1 MYLESLTLKLSGI
14 GLLRYLNNGES
25 IMKIKTIDHSYLKFI
40 LLLIL
45 MAVFDYF
52 EFISIS
58 PFSYSLIL
66 TGIIL
71 VLQYIPITIFNIN
84 LFRKGVQYSIQNEI
98 YLIFS
103 LFIALNAIYVSGL
116 FSSGV
121 YYVLFTDAPILPSM
135 RTSTAMMML
144 NNGHIDIIDP
154 HYLFPSEYIIVWL
167 ISKTIDL
174 SASVSYVIVFGFM
187 KMLLWVSILLILVKI
202 FPIRTVNENQ
212 PNSYT
217 SLYYK
222 FLFTIMVLLFIFR
235 PTGFYLG
242 EFTIAGPL
250 FLLLAVFMIKKGLN
264 KIILSY
270 ADGIIL
276 LLVALGI
283 LINSIRDV
291 IALLMVSIF
300 LVLYLLIIRKDL
312 GPVRYV
318 FYLAI
323 ILSLARLIYFGA
335 QYLAG
340 YVGYV
345 DYLYHAL
352 LTALTIGFS
361 VKRPPLHTII
371 LAPSN
376 IVDKVLNFAG
386 SLDLFILLIIIGLLS
401 LIGTYRSLKKN
412 NGLLAGFA
420 LSVFLS
426 FMVVSGVAALAYIT
440 NISGYF
446 NLDFE
451 TFFSLMPYMYIIPL
465 LYMLLMEMNNKY
477 ELKYSKSFTYKFIVS
492 ILLFTIV
499 FSSLF
504 ATFGLANRSI
514 IRSQTD
520 LSMIHNNPD
529 AATLQVN
536 QLYMFITEYYDK
548 NNIYIGNSGF
558 LQLYLTLPLTYRG
571 IVAINYAYLC
581 NLNIDNN
588 LIYHGQIFYIFLS
601 NNNYII
607 CNLNVILPS

>member
-1 MYLESLTLKLSGI
+1 V
-14 GLLRYLNNGES
+14 
-25 IMKIKTIDHSYLKFI
+25 KIETIDHGYLKFL

-52 EFISIS
+52 EFSSIS
-58 PFSYSLIL
+58 PFNYGLIL
-66 TGIIL
+66 TRIIL
-71 VLQYIPITIFNIN
+71 ILQYIPITIFNID
-84 LFRKGVQYSIQNEI
+84 LFRKGIQYAIQNEI

-116 FSSGV
+116 FYSGV
-121 YYVLFTDAPILPSM
+121 YYVLFTNAPILPSM
-135 RTSTAMMML
+135 RTSAAIMML
-144 NNGHIDIIDP
+144 NNGHIDMIDP

-167 ISKTIDL
+167 ISKTTGL

-187 KMLLWVSILLILVKI
+187 KMLLWVSILLMLVKI

-217 SLYYK
+217 SLHYK
-222 FLFTIMVLLFIFR
+222 FLFIIMILLFIFR

-242 EFTIAGPL
+242 EFTIADPL
-250 FLLLAVFMIKKGLN
+250 FLLSAVIMIKKGLN
-264 KIILSY
+264 KSNVLSHT
-270 ADGIIL
+270 DGIIL

-283 LINSIRDV
+283 LINSMRDV

-300 LVLYLLIIRKDL
+300 LVPYILITKNDV

-318 FYLAI
+318 FYLLI
-323 ILSLARLIYFGA
+323 FLSMVRLIYFGA
-335 QYLAG
+335 QYLTG

-371 LAPSN
+371 LAPSSA
-376 IVDKVLNFAG
+376 VDKVLNFAG
-386 SLDLFILLIIIGLLS
+386 SLDLFILLIILGLLS
-401 LIGTYRSLKKN
+401 LIGTYRSLREKN
-412 NGLLAGFA
+412 NRLLAGFA
-420 LSVFLS
+420 LSIFLS
-426 FMVVSGVAALAYIT
+426 FIVVSGVVALAYIT

-465 LYMLLMEMNNKY
+465 LYVLLMEMNNKY
-477 ELKYSKSFTYKFIVS
+477 ELKYSNSFTYKFIVS
-492 ILLFTIV
+492 ILIFTIV

-504 ATFGLANRSI
+504 STFGLANRSI

-536 QLYMFITEYYDK
+536 RLYMFITEYHSK

-558 LQLYLTLPLTYRG
+558 LQLYLTLPLTYRE
-571 IVAINYAYLC
+571 IVPINYAYPC
-581 NLNIDNN
+581 NLSMYNN
-588 LIYHGQIFYIFLS
+588 LIYYDQIFYIFS
-601 NNNYII
+601 INNNYIL
-607 CNLNVILPS
+607 CSLNVILPY

>member
-1 MYLESLTLKLSGI
+1 LTWKLSGI

-25 IMKIKTIDHSYLKFI
+25 IMKIKTIDYGYLKFI

-45 MAVFDYF
+45 MVIFDYF

-58 PFSYSLIL
+58 PFNYGLIL
-66 TGIIL
+66 TRIIL
-71 VLQYIPITIFNIN
+71 ILQYIPITIFNID
-84 LFRKGVQYSIQNEI
+84 LFRKGIQYAIQNDI

-103 LFIALNAIYVSGL
+103 LFIALNAIYISGL

-121 YYVLFTDAPILPSM
+121 YYVLFTNAPILPSM
-135 RTSTAMMML
+135 RTSAAIMML
-144 NNGHIDIIDP
+144 NNGHIDMIDP

-167 ISKTIDL
+167 ISKTTGL

-217 SLYYK
+217 SLHYK
-222 FLFTIMVLLFIFR
+222 FLFIIMVLLFIFK

-250 FLLLAVFMIKKGLN
+250 FLLSAVTMIKKGLN
-264 KIILSY
+264 KSNVLSHT
-270 ADGIIL
+270 DGIIL

-283 LINSIRDV
+283 LINSMRDT
-291 IALLMVSIF
+291 IALFMVSMF
-300 LVLYLLIIRKDL
+300 LVSYILITSNDL
-312 GPVRYV
+312 GLVRYV
-318 FYLAI
+318 FYLVI
-323 ILSLARLIYFGA
+323 ILSVAKLIYFGA
-335 QYLAG
+335 QYLTG
-340 YVGYV
+340 YVGYIN
-345 DYLYHAL
+345 YLYHAL
-352 LTALTIGFS
+352 LAALTIGFN

-371 LAPSN
+371 LAPLN

-386 SLDLFILLIIIGLLS
+386 SLDLFILLIILGLLS
-401 LIGTYRSLKKN
+401 LIGTYRSLREKN
-412 NGLLAGFA
+412 NRLLAGFA
-420 LSVFLS
+420 LSIFLS
-426 FMVVSGVAALAYIT
+426 FIVVSGVVALAYIT

-465 LYMLLMEMNNKY
+465 LYVLLMEMNNKY
-477 ELKYSKSFTYKFIVS
+477 ELKYSNSFTYKFIVS
-492 ILLFTIV
+492 ILIFTIV

-504 ATFGLANRSI
+504 STFGLANRSI

-536 QLYMFITEYYDK
+536 RLYMFITEYHSK

-558 LQLYLTLPLTYRG
+558 LQLYLTLPLTYRE
-571 IVAINYAYLC
+571 IVPINYAYPC
-581 NLNIDNN
+581 NLSMYNN
-588 LIYHGQIFYIFLS
+588 LIYYDQIFYIFS
-601 NNNYII
+601 INNNYIL
-607 CNLNVILPS
+607 CSLNVILPY

>member
-1 MYLESLTLKLSGI
+1 
-14 GLLRYLNNGES
+14 
-25 IMKIKTIDHSYLKFI
+25 MKIKTIDYGYLKFI

-45 MAVFDYF
+45 MVVFDYF
-52 EFISIS
+52 EFSSIS
-58 PFSYSLIL
+58 PFNYSLIL
-66 TGIIL
+66 TRIIL
-71 VLQYIPITIFNIN
+71 ILQYIPITIFNID
-84 LFRKGVQYSIQNEI
+84 LFRKGIQYAIQNDI

-103 LFIALNAIYVSGL
+103 LFIALNAIYISGL

-121 YYVLFTDAPILPSM
+121 YYVLFTNAPILPSM
-135 RTSTAMMML
+135 RTSAAIMML
-144 NNGHIDIIDP
+144 NNGHIDMIDP

-167 ISKTIDL
+167 ISKTTGL

-217 SLYYK
+217 SLHYK
-222 FLFTIMVLLFIFR
+222 FLFIIMILLFIFR

-242 EFTIAGPL
+242 EFTIADPL
-250 FLLLAVFMIKKGLN
+250 FLLSAVIMIKKGLN
-264 KIILSY
+264 KSNVLSHT
-270 ADGIIL
+270 DGIIL

-300 LVLYLLIIRKDL
+300 LVPYILITKNDV

-318 FYLAI
+318 FYLLI
-323 ILSLARLIYFGA
+323 FLSMVRLIYFGA
-335 QYLAG
+335 QYLTG

-371 LAPSN
+371 LAPSSA
-376 IVDKVLNFAG
+376 VDKVLNFAG
-386 SLDLFILLIIIGLLS
+386 SLDLFILLIILGLLS
-401 LIGTYRSLKKN
+401 LIGTYRSLREKN
-412 NGLLAGFA
+412 NRLLAGFA
-420 LSVFLS
+420 LSIFLS
-426 FMVVSGVAALAYIT
+426 FIVVSGVAALAYIT

-465 LYMLLMEMNNKY
+465 LYALLMNNKY
-477 ELKYSKSFTYKFIVS
+477 KLRYSNSFTYKFIVS
-492 ILLFTIV
+492 ILIFTIV

-504 ATFGLANRSI
+504 STFGLANRTV

-520 LSMIHNNPD
+520 LSMIRNNPD

-536 QLYMFITEYYDK
+536 RLYMFITEYYSK

-558 LQLYLTLPLTYRG
+558 LQLYLTLPLTYRE
-571 IVAINYAYLC
+571 IIPINYAYSC
-581 NLNIDNN
+581 NLSMDNN
-588 LIYHGQIFYIFLS
+588 LIYYDGIFYIFLI
-601 NNNYII
+601 NNNYIL
-607 CNLNVILPS
+607 CSLNVTLPY

>member
-1 MYLESLTLKLSGI
+1 
-14 GLLRYLNNGES
+14 
-25 IMKIKTIDHSYLKFI
+25 MKIETIDHGYLKFI

-52 EFISIS
+52 EFSSIS
-58 PFSYSLIL
+58 PFNYGLIL
-66 TGIIL
+66 TRIIL
-71 VLQYIPITIFNIN
+71 ILQYIPIAIFNID
-84 LFRKGVQYSIQNEI
+84 LFRKGIQYAIQNEI

-116 FSSGV
+116 FYSGV
-121 YYVLFTDAPILPSM
+121 YYVLFTNAPILPSM
-135 RTSTAMMML
+135 RTSTAIMML
-144 NNGHIDIIDP
+144 NNGHIDMIDP

-167 ISKTIDL
+167 ISKTTGL

-217 SLYYK
+217 SLHYK
-222 FLFTIMVLLFIFR
+222 FLFIIMILLFIFR

-242 EFTIAGPL
+242 EFTIADPL
-250 FLLLAVFMIKKGLN
+250 FLLSAVIMIKKGLN
-264 KIILSY
+264 KSNVLSHT
-270 ADGIIL
+270 DGIIL

-300 LVLYLLIIRKDL
+300 LVPYILITKNDV

-318 FYLAI
+318 FYLLI
-323 ILSLARLIYFGA
+323 FLSMVRLIYFGA
-335 QYLAG
+335 QYLTG

-371 LAPSN
+371 LAPSSA
-376 IVDKVLNFAG
+376 VDKVLNFAG
-386 SLDLFILLIIIGLLS
+386 SLDLFILLIILGLLS
-401 LIGTYRSLKKN
+401 LIGTYRSLREKN
-412 NGLLAGFA
+412 NRLLAGFA
-420 LSVFLS
+420 LSIFLS
-426 FMVVSGVAALAYIT
+426 FIVVSGVVALAYIT

-465 LYMLLMEMNNKY
+465 LYVLLMEMNNKY
-477 ELKYSKSFTYKFIVS
+477 ELKYSNSFTYKFIVS
-492 ILLFTIV
+492 ILIFTIV

-504 ATFGLANRSI
+504 STFGLANRSI

-536 QLYMFITEYYDK
+536 RLYMFITEYHSK

-558 LQLYLTLPLTYRG
+558 LQLYLTLPLTYRE
-571 IVAINYAYLC
+571 IVPINYAYPC
-581 NLNIDNN
+581 NLSMYNN
-588 LIYHGQIFYIFLS
+588 LIYYDQIFYIFS
-601 NNNYII
+601 INNNYIL
-607 CNLNVILPS
+607 CSLNVILPY

>member
-1 MYLESLTLKLSGI
+1 LKLSGI

-25 IMKIKTIDHSYLKFI
+25 IMKIKTIDYGYLKFI

-45 MAVFDYF
+45 MVVFDYF

-58 PFSYSLIL
+58 PFNYGLIL
-66 TGIIL
+66 TRIIL
-71 VLQYIPITIFNIN
+71 ILQYIPITIFNID
-84 LFRKGVQYSIQNEI
+84 LFRKGIQYAIQNDI

-103 LFIALNAIYVSGL
+103 LFIALNAIYISGL

-121 YYVLFTDAPILPSM
+121 YYVLFTSAPILPSM
-135 RTSTAMMML
+135 RTSVAIMML
-144 NNGHIDIIDP
+144 NNGRIDMIDP

-167 ISKTIDL
+167 ISKTTGL

-202 FPIRTVNENQ
+202 FPIRIINEIQ
-212 PNSYT
+212 LSSYA

-222 FLFTIMVLLFIFR
+222 FLFIITILLFIFK

-250 FLLLAVFMIKKGLN
+250 FLLSAVTMIKKGLDKSN
-264 KIILSY
+264 VLSHT
-270 ADGIIL
+270 DGIIL

-283 LINSIRDV
+283 LINSMRDT
-291 IALLMVSIF
+291 IALLMVSMF
-300 LVLYLLIIRKDL
+300 LVSYILITSNDL
-312 GPVRYV
+312 GLVRYV
-318 FYLAI
+318 FYLVI
-323 ILSLARLIYFGA
+323 ILSVAKLIYFGA
-335 QYLAG
+335 QYLTG
-340 YVGYV
+340 YVGYIN
-345 DYLYHAL
+345 YLYHAL

-376 IVDKVLNFAG
+376 IVDKVLNFVG
-386 SLDLFILLIIIGLLS
+386 SLDLFILLIILGLLS
-401 LIGTYRSLKKN
+401 LIGTYRSLKEKN
-412 NGLLAGFA
+412 NRLLVGFA
-420 LSVFLS
+420 LSIFLS
-426 FMVVSGVAALAYIT
+426 FMVVSGIAASAYIT

-465 LYMLLMEMNNKY
+465 LYALLMNMSNKY
-477 ELKYSKSFTYKFIVS
+477 ELRYSNSFTYKFIVS
-492 ILLFTIV
+492 ILILIIV

-504 ATFGLANRSI
+504 STFGLVNRTV

-536 QLYMFITEYYDK
+536 QLYMFITEYYSK
-548 NNIYIGNSGF
+548 NNIYIGGSAF
-558 LQLYLTLPLTYRG
+558 LQLYLILPLTYRG
-571 IVAINYAYLC
+571 IVPINYAYSC
-581 NLNIDNN
+581 NLSMNNN
-588 LIYHGQIFYIFLS
+588 LIYYDQIFYIFLI
-601 NNNYII
+601 NNNYIL
-607 CNLNVILPS
+607 CSLNVILPH

>member
-1 MYLESLTLKLSGI
+1 V
-14 GLLRYLNNGES
+14 
-25 IMKIKTIDHSYLKFI
+25 KIETIDHGYLKFI

-52 EFISIS
+52 EFSSIS
-58 PFSYSLIL
+58 PFNYGLIL
-66 TGIIL
+66 TRIIL
-71 VLQYIPITIFNIN
+71 ILQYIPITIFNIN
-84 LFRKGVQYSIQNEI
+84 LFRKGIQYATQNEI

-116 FSSGV
+116 FYSGV
-121 YYVLFTDAPILPSM
+121 YYVLFTNAPILPSM
-135 RTSTAMMML
+135 RTSAAIMML
-144 NNGHIDIIDP
+144 NNGHIDMIDP

-167 ISKTIDL
+167 ISKTTGL

-187 KMLLWVSILLILVKI
+187 KMLLWVSILLMLVKI

-217 SLYYK
+217 SLHYK
-222 FLFTIMVLLFIFR
+222 FLFIIMILLFIFR

-242 EFTIAGPL
+242 EFTIADPL
-250 FLLLAVFMIKKGLN
+250 FLLSAVIMIKKGLN
-264 KIILSY
+264 KSNVLSHT
-270 ADGIIL
+270 DGIIL

-300 LVLYLLIIRKDL
+300 LVPYILITKNDV

-318 FYLAI
+318 FYLLI
-323 ILSLARLIYFGA
+323 FLSMVRLIYFGA
-335 QYLAG
+335 QYLTG

-371 LAPSN
+371 LAPSSA
-376 IVDKVLNFAG
+376 VDKVLNFAG
-386 SLDLFILLIIIGLLS
+386 SLDLFILLIILGLLS
-401 LIGTYRSLKKN
+401 LIGTYRSLREKN
-412 NGLLAGFA
+412 NRLLAGFA
-420 LSVFLS
+420 LSIFLS
-426 FMVVSGVAALAYIT
+426 FIVVSGVVALAYIT

-465 LYMLLMEMNNKY
+465 LYVLLMEMNNKY
-477 ELKYSKSFTYKFIVS
+477 ELKYSNSFTYKFIVS
-492 ILLFTIV
+492 ILIFTIV

-504 ATFGLANRSI
+504 STFGLANRSI

-536 QLYMFITEYYDK
+536 RLYMFITEYHSK

-558 LQLYLTLPLTYRG
+558 LQLYLTLPLTYRE
-571 IVAINYAYLC
+571 IVPINYAYPC
-581 NLNIDNN
+581 NLSMYNN
-588 LIYHGQIFYIFLS
+588 LIYYDQIFYIFS
-601 NNNYII
+601 INNNYIL
-607 CNLNVILPS
+607 CSLNVILPY

>member
-1 MYLESLTLKLSGI
+1 M
-14 GLLRYLNNGES
+14 
-25 IMKIKTIDHSYLKFI
+25 
-40 LLLIL
+40 
-45 MAVFDYF
+45 
-52 EFISIS
+52 
-58 PFSYSLIL
+58 
-66 TGIIL
+66 
-71 VLQYIPITIFNIN
+71 
-84 LFRKGVQYSIQNEI
+84 
-98 YLIFS
+98 
-103 LFIALNAIYVSGL
+103 
-116 FSSGV
+116 
-121 YYVLFTDAPILPSM
+121 
-135 RTSTAMMML
+135 
-144 NNGHIDIIDP
+144 
-154 HYLFPSEYIIVWL
+154 
-167 ISKTIDL
+167 
-174 SASVSYVIVFGFM
+174 
-187 KMLLWVSILLILVKI
+187 
-202 FPIRTVNENQ
+202 
-212 PNSYT
+212 
-217 SLYYK
+217 
-222 FLFTIMVLLFIFR
+222 
-235 PTGFYLG
+235 
-242 EFTIAGPL
+242 
-250 FLLLAVFMIKKGLN
+250 
-264 KIILSY
+264 
-270 ADGIIL
+270 
-276 LLVALGI
+276 

-371 LAPSN
+371 LAQSN

-386 SLDLFILLIIIGLLS
+386 SLDLFILLIVIGLLS
-401 LIGTYRSLKKN
+401 LIGAYRSLKKN
-412 NGLLAGFA
+412 NGVLAGFA

-536 QLYMFITEYYDK
+536 QLYMFITEYYSK

-558 LQLYLTLPLTYRG
+558 LQLYLALPLTYRG
-571 IVAINYAYLC
+571 IVAINYAYSC
-581 NLNIDNN
+581 NLNINNN
-588 LIYHGQIFYIFLS
+588 LIYYGQIFYIFLT

>member
-1 MYLESLTLKLSGI
+1 MYLESLTWKLSGI

-25 IMKIKTIDHSYLKFI
+25 IMKIKTIDYGYLKFI

-45 MAVFDYF
+45 MVVFDYF

-58 PFSYSLIL
+58 PFNYGLIL
-66 TGIIL
+66 TRIIL
-71 VLQYIPITIFNIN
+71 ILQYIPITIFNID
-84 LFRKGVQYSIQNEI
+84 LFRKGIQYAIQNDI

-103 LFIALNAIYVSGL
+103 LFIALNAIYISGL
-116 FSSGV
+116 FYSGV
-121 YYVLFTDAPILPSM
+121 YYVLFTNAPILPSM
-135 RTSTAMMML
+135 RTSTAIMML
-144 NNGHIDIIDP
+144 NNGRIDMIDP

-222 FLFTIMVLLFIFR
+222 FLFIIMVLLFIFK

-376 IVDKVLNFAG
+376 IVDKILNFAG

-412 NGLLAGFA
+412 DGVLAGFA

-465 LYMLLMEMNNKY
+465 LYVLLMEMNNKY
-477 ELKYSKSFTYKFIVS
+477 ELKYTKSFTYKFIAS
-492 ILLFTIV
+492 ILILTIV

-504 ATFGLANRSI
+504 TTFGLANRSI

-529 AATLQVN
+529 DATLQVN
-536 QLYMFITEYYDK
+536 QLYMFITEYYSK

-571 IVAINYAYLC
+571 IVAINYAYSC

-588 LIYHGQIFYIFLS
+588 LIYYEQIFYIFLT

>member
-1 MYLESLTLKLSGI
+1 
-14 GLLRYLNNGES
+14 
-25 IMKIKTIDHSYLKFI
+25 
-40 LLLIL
+40 
-45 MAVFDYF
+45 
-52 EFISIS
+52 
-58 PFSYSLIL
+58 
-66 TGIIL
+66 
-71 VLQYIPITIFNIN
+71 
-84 LFRKGVQYSIQNEI
+84 
-98 YLIFS
+98 
-103 LFIALNAIYVSGL
+103 
-116 FSSGV
+116 
-121 YYVLFTDAPILPSM
+121 
-135 RTSTAMMML
+135 
-144 NNGHIDIIDP
+144 
-154 HYLFPSEYIIVWL
+154 VWL
-167 ISKTIDL
+167 ISKTTGL

-217 SLYYK
+217 SLHYK
-222 FLFTIMVLLFIFR
+222 FLFIIMILLFIFR

-242 EFTIAGPL
+242 EFTIADPL
-250 FLLLAVFMIKKGLN
+250 FLLSAVIMIKKGLN
-264 KIILSY
+264 KSNVLSHT
-270 ADGIIL
+270 DGIIL

-300 LVLYLLIIRKDL
+300 LVPYILITKNDV

-318 FYLAI
+318 FYLLI
-323 ILSLARLIYFGA
+323 FLSMVRLIYFGA
-335 QYLAG
+335 QYLTG

-371 LAPSN
+371 LAPSSA
-376 IVDKVLNFAG
+376 VDKVLNFAG
-386 SLDLFILLIIIGLLS
+386 SLDLFILLIILGLLS
-401 LIGTYRSLKKN
+401 LIGTYRSLKEKN
-412 NGLLAGFA
+412 NRLLAGFA
-420 LSVFLS
+420 LSIFLS

-465 LYMLLMEMNNKY
+465 LYALLMNNKY
-477 ELKYSKSFTYKFIVS
+477 KLRYSNSFTYKFIVS
-492 ILLFTIV
+492 ILIFTIV

-504 ATFGLANRSI
+504 STFGLANRTV

-536 QLYMFITEYYDK
+536 QLYMFITEYYSK

-558 LQLYLTLPLTYRG
+558 LQLYLTLPLTYRE
-571 IVAINYAYLC
+571 IIPINYAYSC
-581 NLNIDNN
+581 NLSMDNN
-588 LIYHGQIFYIFLS
+588 LIYYDGIFYIFLI
-601 NNNYII
+601 NNNYIL
-607 CNLNVILPS
+607 CSLNVTLPY

>member
-1 MYLESLTLKLSGI
+1 
-14 GLLRYLNNGES
+14 
-25 IMKIKTIDHSYLKFI
+25 MKIKTIDYGHLKFI

-58 PFSYSLIL
+58 PFNYGLIL
-66 TGIIL
+66 TRIIL
-71 VLQYIPITIFNIN
+71 ILQYIPITIFNIN
-84 LFRKGVQYSIQNEI
+84 LFRKGIQYAIQNEI

-103 LFIALNAIYVSGL
+103 LFIALNAIYISGL

-121 YYVLFTDAPILPSM
+121 YYVLFTSAPILPSM
-135 RTSTAMMML
+135 RTSAAIMML
-144 NNGHIDIIDP
+144 NNGHIDMIDP

-167 ISKTIDL
+167 ISKTTGL

-202 FPIRTVNENQ
+202 FPIRTINENR

-222 FLFTIMVLLFIFR
+222 FLFIIMVLLFIFK

-242 EFTIAGPL
+242 EFTIANPL
-250 FLLLAVFMIKKGLN
+250 FLLLAVTMIKKGLN
-264 KIILSY
+264 KNILSY

-276 LLVALGI
+276 LLIALGI

-300 LVLYLLIIRKDL
+300 LVLYVLITRKDL

-335 QYLAG
+335 QYLTG

-345 DYLYHAL
+345 DYLYNAL

-386 SLDLFILLIIIGLLS
+386 SLDIFILLIIIGLLS
-401 LIGTYRSLKKN
+401 LIGTYRSLKEKN
-412 NGLLAGFA
+412 NRLLAGFA
-420 LSVFLS
+420 LSIFLS
-426 FMVVSGVAALAYIT
+426 FIVVSGVAALAYIT

-451 TFFSLMPYMYIIPL
+451 TFFSLMPYIYIIPL
-465 LYMLLMEMNNKY
+465 LYVLLMEMNNKY
-477 ELKYSKSFTYKFIVS
+477 ELKYSNSFTYKFIVS
-492 ILLFTIV
+492 ILIFTIV

-504 ATFGLANRSI
+504 STFGLANRSI

-520 LSMIHNNPD
+520 LSIIHNNPD

-536 QLYMFITEYYDK
+536 QLYMFITEYYSK

-558 LQLYLTLPLTYRG
+558 LQLYLTLPLTYRE
-571 IVAINYAYLC
+571 IIPINYAYSC
-581 NLNIDNN
+581 NLSMDNN
-588 LIYHGQIFYIFLS
+588 LIYYDQIFYIFLI
-601 NNNYII
+601 NNNYIL
-607 CNLNVILPS
+607 CSLNVTLPY